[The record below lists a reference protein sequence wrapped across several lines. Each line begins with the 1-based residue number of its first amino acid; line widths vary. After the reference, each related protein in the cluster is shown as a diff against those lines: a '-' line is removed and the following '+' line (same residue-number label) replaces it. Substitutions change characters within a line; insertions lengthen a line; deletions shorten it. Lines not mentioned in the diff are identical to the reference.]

1 MLIFAQEVTNFLY
14 IVLFA
19 STTVADIKIYI
30 TALSVVRS
38 IVMKY

>member
-1 MLIFAQEVTNFLY
+1 MLVFAQEVTNFLY
-14 IVLFA
+14 IVLSA
-19 STTVADIKIYI
+19 SNTVPDIKIYI